1 MRKVIKKADK
11 SKKKYKKPVDTY
23 LEKYEMGGN
32 FMQSGTAQDLF
43 GVASNAL
50 MDLSTGAVA
59 QLIGT
64 LSGGSN
70 QPKVFDY
77 TQNINPVMA
86 YGGMMD
92 YMALGGM
99 MGSPGDPE
107 EREVAYIIP
116 TSEKKTKELQNYMS
130 SRYRNDKM
138 FAEFLDEQYP
148 RKMKVTRGVLDPEV
162 EGRTEIEKDDPAN
175 IYDYDLRTKRGTA
188 LLDERGVAIPNEY
201 IQDNTIFK
209 PVTSKK
215 QLNQDFRKFKKDYK
229 KRTFATGG
237 ITEGDPT
244 KPFPVKKR
252 YLDATSTK
260 KDKNLQRYI
269 NMQYLNNPLFK
280 QFADQNLPKEGI
292 ISEGR
297 MNPIVEGEEYIQK
310 YISPTGTQQVTK
322 EGFVGNIDDVKQAPD
337 GSRTNISS
345 DFQGNVQFDESLA
358 REKINTANLFD
369 KALFDETGTRVKPE
383 FLEGDVQFVPTSK
396 KEIRKDFRQFKK
408 ANRNKKFEHGG
419 TVEPPV
425 KGFASMTPG
434 MDGGLQGRAGLNFN
448 AFKNR
453 LSGNTSFANPI
464 LMQTVDNQGR
474 PVYQPAF
481 NPMFSA
487 GLNYM
492 PTEDISLGGNINK
505 SMMGTRGNFS
515 ANYSPIN
522 NLEIGSNINT
532 DFKNENLG
540 EFSTRYTNPKFE
552 VGSRVNTN
560 FKDKGTAGSFD
571 TRISPTKGLNVTGN
585 VDTNFTKEGTRGN
598 VGVDYRNKLF
608 NANYNLG
615 INPTDIND
623 KYHLMNTFNVGFTP
637 KQGTNIFAE
646 GSFENDFQNPQ
657 FKTGLTQNFN
667 ATSKDELPVKFAKG
681 GMVEMPN
688 AEVEGGEGF
697 VLPNGEAGEFVG
709 DNHGQD
715 TDGDGQDGVPEKL
728 PAGTEIYSK
737 RIKDKKTG
745 KTMAD
750 NAKKRAKE
758 LKKIEDAVKERPFDR
773 LLAASL
779 ERIKE
784 RNNIAAQADMQV
796 QQAVGKQEEA
806 KKAIEGM
813 QQAQQF
819 VAKYGGKIPKYS
831 NGGIMDL
838 LGVVGANVLSGA
850 TDALMSGAM
859 SGEFNKKDKSTTE
872 AAKETNVDTG
882 IDKNASLEN
891 NPELVKQLLNF
902 NPDLLPQYDNG
913 GIYGD
918 PPPER
923 QTIMPLDSPND
934 IYVGDVF
941 WQQMNNPGMYDSAV
955 DVILQKQMS
964 TPGNV
969 LFSNNVNNL
978 QSDKSFNSGP
988 LNVPNNLSGLQLSN
1002 ALNNLTSTAVV
1013 SDVPQGMPSTISG
1026 INNTKNLDFR
1036 ETSLDPIELP
1046 KAEML
1051 PEEDIPTVEGSDVDT
1066 TGYDFTLGD
1075 KLGLMGTG
1083 IAGKMPLFTTLL
1095 NRMGDTPNINPYL
1108 NYGKQGLAELEKM
1121 KGSLGQLRDENL
1133 RDIGLASRT
1142 QRKAARGSARSINTL
1157 RGLEQLANARE
1168 LELTSNINA
1177 KYADQMSN
1185 ISKSVASAMDA
1196 RDRMVMGGEAQ
1207 RDLADRQDRD
1217 NFFTQLNQDF
1227 TNMGTAMQKVGRD
1240 LNIKQADKDFRNM
1253 LPLLNKYGFGV
1264 RKNKKGNFELYDTST
1279 GKTANAK
1286 DSEKI
1291 IANVE
1296 KQLEETGKAKVD
1308 ASAYKENLLG
1318 YQSLLLGNQ
1327 LGNQFGNLSINPTGN
1342 ETTVNSKKKSK
1353 VDDLIN
1359 NKKAVNPTLETS
1371 VGDGNDYIR
1380 KRLNFENTRG
1390 SFEGEGVDNYGFT
1403 GGGGS
1408 AKGTAM
1414 KAYFDASP
1422 GDNKGEKALNAV
1434 SNYIIG
1440 TDPKASLKGG
1450 NTSIL
1455 TDLNYTRE
1463 QFDKLPEHIK
1473 EELVDWKLNTGR
1485 GSTDLLLNAL
1495 DPKMWSGR
1503 DAAEKSS
1510 PIWSFVENTFAVG
1523 KGDEVK
1529 KYEDLTKEDLR
1540 KARMRL
1546 YKGRI
1551 EYLKEKYGA
1560 KDKRYLAAKKGFENS
1575 QKYR

>member
-23 LEKYEMGGN
+23 LEKYKMGGN

-92 YMALGGM
+92 YMAMGGI
-99 MGSPGDPE
+99 MGGPGDPE

-130 SRYRNDKM
+130 TRYRNDKM

-188 LLDERGVAIPNEY
+188 LLDERGIAIPNEY

-408 ANRNKKFEHGG
+408 ANRNKKFENGG

-434 MDGGLQGRAGLNFN
+434 MGDGLEGMAGLNFN

-453 LSGNTSFANPI
+453 LSGNASLTNPI

-492 PTEDISLGGNINK
+492 PNENISLGGNINTG
-505 SMMGTRGNFS
+505 MMGTRGGFNFDYNPS
-515 ANYSPIN
+515 DKF
-522 NLEIGSNINT
+522 NLSGNIDT
-532 DFKNENLG
+532 DFKKD
-540 EFSTRYTNPKFE
+540 TR
-552 VGSRVNTN
+552 
-560 FKDKGTAGSFD
+560 GSFSAD
-571 TRISPTKGLNVTGN
+571 FNPSDKFGISGN
-585 VDTNFTKEGTRGN
+585 VDTDFGKDVSGGLNVNF
-598 VGVDYRNKLF
+598 
-608 NANYNLG
+608 
-615 INPTDIND
+615 NPTDKLNIGYGLNANPAGLNQNINASYMID
-623 KYHLMNTFNVGFTP
+623 PNTRLFGNV
-637 KQGTNIFAE
+637 
-646 GSFENDFQNPQ
+646 DFGDEVTGKVGVK
-657 FKTGLTQNFN
+657 KT
-667 ATSKDELPVKFAKG
+667 FAKG
-681 GMVEMPN
+681 GIVEVAN
-688 AEVEGGEGF
+688 VNVEGGEGF

-709 DNHGQD
+709 DDHGQD
-715 TDGDGQDGVPEKL
+715 TDGDGQDGVLDNVP
-728 PAGTEIYSK
+728 PGTEIYSK

-758 LKKIEDAVKERPFDR
+758 DKNIEEAVKNSPLDR
-773 LLAASL
+773 ILKSTL

-784 RNNIAAQADMQV
+784 RNNIAAQADMQI

-859 SGEFNKKDKSTTE
+859 SGEFNKKDKTKSTTE

-882 IDKNASLEN
+882 IDKNASLGD
-891 NPELVKQLLNF
+891 NPELLKQLFNLNF
-902 NPDLLPQYDNG
+902 NPELLPPYANG
-913 GIYGD
+913 GIT
-918 PPPER
+918 P
-923 QTIMPLDSPND
+923 MPLSARMLPNYIFNMPGSAQAIQDVYGFNDPNQYSTTSIKTLTPEPLAYPPISYGGPIEPESDEFIKSPF
-934 IYVGDVF
+934 Y
-941 WQQMNNPGMYDSAV
+941 
-955 DVILQKQMS
+955 
-964 TPGNV
+964 TPDTPIKTIDLGI
-969 LFSNNVNNL
+969 
-978 QSDKSFNSGP
+978 
-988 LNVPNNLSGLQLSN
+988 NVPNNFSRLQSN
-1002 ALNNLTSTAVV
+1002 I
-1013 SDVPQGMPSTISG
+1013 PS
-1026 INNTKNLDFR
+1026 INNIKTLDFR

-1051 PEEDIPTVEGSDVDT
+1051 PEEDIPTVEGSDADT

-1207 RDLADRQDRD
+1207 RDKADRMDRD

-1227 TNMGTAMQKVGRD
+1227 TNMGTAMQKIGRD
-1240 LNIKQADKDFRNM
+1240 LNIKQADKDF
-1253 LPLLNKYGFGV
+1253 LSILELLNGYGFSA
-1264 RKNKKGNFELYDTST
+1264 RRNKKGNFELYDTST

-1286 DSEKI
+1286 DSRKI

-1308 ASAYKENLLG
+1308 ASVYAKEEAEKQGLPVTDLG
-1318 YQSLLLGNQ
+1318 YQSIMLGNTS
-1327 LGNQFGNLSINPTGN
+1327 GVNTNPFDMGFGKNTFSDQFGNLNYDFSS
-1342 ETTVNSKKKSK
+1342 SKKKSK
-1353 VDDLIN
+1353 VDNLIN
-1359 NKKAVNPTLETS
+1359 NKKGVNPILETS

-1422 GDNKGEKALNAV
+1422 GANKGEKALNAV

-1510 PIWSFVENTFAVG
+1510 PNWGFVENTFAVG